1 MFDNA
6 EAFNSL
12 KRRQNL
18 YLLNKLNTRN
28 AGNEH

>member
-6 EAFNSL
+6 EAFNSR
-12 KRRQNL
+12 KRIQRL
-18 YLLNKLNTRN
+18 PWLNKLNTRN

>member
-12 KRRQNL
+12 ERRQRL
-18 YLLNKLNTRN
+18 PWLNKLNTRN